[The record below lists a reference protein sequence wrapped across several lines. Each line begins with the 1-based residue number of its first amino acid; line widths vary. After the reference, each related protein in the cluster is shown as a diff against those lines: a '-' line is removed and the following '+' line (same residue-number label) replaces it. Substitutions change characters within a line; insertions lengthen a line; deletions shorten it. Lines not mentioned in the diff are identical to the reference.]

1 MIVAIDAASTDIGLA
16 LAEPDGSP
24 IAEEAWSSH
33 QRQSA
38 ELMPRLLD
46 LLERHRRALRD
57 LSAVAVGTGPGSFTG
72 LRVAM
77 ALAKGLAVALQ
88 RPIIG
93 IPSLPAWLEASP
105 GSVAALA
112 RAGAREA
119 YLLARDADD
128 PVVAD
133 ATEIGERLR
142 TAPVV
147 AAAELATAFGLER
160 AVGPRAA
167 AAIAAGAARRLRKDV
182 GGDDLRRI
190 EPAYLRGP
198 RGLQT
203 PAEGKVRWL

>member
-1 MIVAIDAASTDIGLA
+1 MIVAIDAASTEIGLA
-16 LAEPDGSP
+16 LAEPDGS
-24 IAEEAWSSH
+24 AVADEAWSSH

-46 LLERHRRALRD
+46 LLRRHGLSVGN

-77 ALAKGLAVALQ
+77 ALAKGLAVALG
-88 RPIIG
+88 RPIVG
-93 IPSLPAWLEASP
+93 IPSLPAWLDAAPEA
-105 GSVAALA
+105 VAALA

-119 YLLARDADD
+119 YLLARDADA

-142 TAPVV
+142 ASPVV

-160 AVGPRAA
+160 AAGPRGAGAIAIRAA
-167 AAIAAGAARRLRKDV
+167 ARLRTDAR
-182 GGDDLRRI
+182 GDDVRRI
-190 EPAYLRGP
+190 EPAYLRAP
-198 RGLQT
+198 RGLT
-203 PAEGKVRWL
+203 APAEEKVKWL